1 MNIVFPTGWH
11 PPVDVD
17 IFLMKLFHTLGTC
30 VCPQWGCVG
39 KKTITWS
46 SSDKHTSESMLGLL
60 GFRGA
65 TYSWSDGKW
74 RSGMENL
81 KTAIK
86 VSGHYFLKCRL
97 NSTSPLLAML
107 PLSTFWL
114 QHFELIVARGQS
126 RFLTGAPAWLGSS
139 DKGDIQS
146 KALQTSLVF
155 FFVNLGCLMFFVY
168 INMVVYI
175 NYIGRW

>member
-1 MNIVFPTGWH
+1 MNIVFPTGCGQSLSTGHFSHETFPHIWN
-11 PPVDVD
+11 
-17 IFLMKLFHTLGTC
+17 LC
-30 VCPQWGCVG
+30 VSTVGVGG

-46 SSDKHTSESMLGLL
+46 SSDKHTFESMLGLL

-81 KTAIK
+81 KIAIK
-86 VSGHYFLKCRL
+86 VSGHYFHKCRL
-97 NSTSPLLAML
+97 NSTSLLLAML

-155 FFVNLGCLMFFVY
+155 LS
-168 INMVVYI
+168 I
-175 NYIGRW
+175 

>member
-30 VCPQWGCVG
+30 VCPQWGWVG

-155 FFVNLGCLMFFVY
+155 LS
-168 INMVVYI
+168 I
-175 NYIGRW
+175 